1 MKKALK
7 KPKPKEKKKKK
18 EKPVDEPGGPWCLI
32 CNKPCTGK
40 CEV

>member
-1 MKKALK
+1 MKKPLAKRSRK
-7 KPKPKEKKKKK
+7 KQKKTKK
-18 EKPVDEPGGPWCLI
+18 KPVDEPGGPWCLI